1 MGTKIKRF
9 FKKIRIKRTTVL
21 VLVFVF
27 MSATLVRQLF
37 ELQIIQGE
45 AYISKFESRTTKKR
59 VIKSTRGNIYDRN
72 GEELATNVLAYSVTF
87 EDNGTYDSTRE
98 KNLTLNGI
106 AYKVLKI
113 LESNGDSISTGF
125 HIVLDESGNYAFD
138 VDEGFT
144 LNRFRADIYGEPLI
158 DNLTKKQ
165 KNATADQMI
174 EFMSG
179 KEGFS
184 IVLYGDNAY
193 TKEELTSHGL
203 PENLSKQDI
212 LELSKIRY
220 ALSTNSF
227 KKYMAVTIASN
238 ISEKSVAA
246 IREDQPELQGIDI
259 VEDSVR
265 KYIDDASMGPILGY
279 TGQAS
284 SEELEELRQ
293 KNPDYSNDAI
303 IGKSGIEKYMETS
316 LQGTDGE
323 ETVTVDNL
331 GKVLKIDDST
341 RVEPVAGNDTYLT
354 IDSSWQSAI
363 YQILK
368 QRVAGILLSKI
379 EASKTYDFSVNDAA
393 QIKIPIYDV
402 YNALIANS
410 VIDISKF
417 SDANASD
424 TEKNL
429 YAKFQ
434 QKQQEVFDT
443 ITNRLTMDNSPAYK
457 DESKEF
463 QEYLS
468 YICDTILRDT
478 LGVIK
483 KDSVDTSDATYQA
496 WTTDQSIS
504 LKDYLNYAASQNW
517 IDISVISPDG
527 EYLDSN
533 EVYKALTDYI
543 TDYLKTDTGFSKL
556 LYKYML
562 MNDQISGQDICLVLY
577 EQGVLSKDDSSYES
591 LASGQMSAYDFMI
604 NKIANLEIEP
614 AQLALAPCSASA
626 VITDV
631 NTGKVLACV
640 SYPGYDNNKLSN
652 NMDTSYYS
660 KLALDQSSPF
670 FNKATQQTTAPGST
684 LKLLST
690 ITGMMEGIIDDGT
703 YYECTGKFD
712 LVTPAIYCW
721 NRQGHGSLEIRG
733 AIEQS
738 CNYFFNMIG
747 FLAGKN
753 ADGDFSETLSLSK
766 LQQYASEIGLDEKT
780 GIEISE
786 ASPHVSDSKAVPSYI
801 GQGNHLFSTSQLARY
816 ATALATSGTVYD
828 LSLLDKVTDSQ
839 GKILTEYAPSV
850 KNQMTDVPSSVWD
863 DIHDGMRR
871 VVETHEQFNGLGVTL
886 SGKTGTAELDIYHP
900 NHGLFIGYTTSAST
914 GAPEYALAVRIAN
927 GYSSGNACLTAN
939 DILQYIYDLAD
950 EDTILTGYASSDTS
964 NTSND

>member
-1 MGTKIKRF
+1 MYSLWE
-9 FKKIRIKRTTVL
+9 RIKSGIAEFVQSRIFVL
-21 VLVFVF
+21 IIVFCITSAILVQRIFY
-27 MSATLVRQLF
+27 
-37 ELQIIQGE
+37 LQIVKGQEYLDDYKLQIQKTKEIQG
-45 AYISKFESRTTKKR
+45 
-59 VIKSTRGNIYDRN
+59 TRGNIYDRN
-72 GEELATNVLAYSVTF
+72 GNLLAYNELAYSVTI
-87 EDNGTYDSTRE
+87 EDNGSYDSIAQQNE
-98 KNLTLNGI
+98 VLNKTI
-106 AYKVLKI
+106 SSVIKMV
-113 LESNGDSISTGF
+113 ESNGDTVINNFGIILDSNNMYQFVAQNETQKLRFIADVYGKST
-125 HIVLDESGNYAFD
+125 
-138 VDEGFT
+138 
-144 LNRFRADIYGEPLI
+144 I
-158 DNLTKKQ
+158 DQLSKKQ
-165 KNATADQMI
+165 KATTADDLIHYLCTDKQKFGIDEKSMDKS
-174 EFMSG
+174 M
-179 KEGFS
+179 
-184 IVLYGDNAY
+184 VLKLINIRYQIWLNSYQKYISTTIAEDVSDA
-193 TKEELTSHGL
+193 TVADIM
-203 PENLSKQDI
+203 ENLDK
-212 LELSKIRY
+212 LS
-220 ALSTNSF
+220 
-227 KKYMAVTIASN
+227 
-238 ISEKSVAA
+238 
-246 IREDQPELQGIDI
+246 GIN
-259 VEDSVR
+259 VEEESLR
-265 KYIDDASMGPILGY
+265 KYADSKCFANIIGY
-279 TGQAS
+279 TGQISQEEYDAL
-284 SEELEELRQ
+284 SEADQERYSKTDTVGKAGLEKTMDSQ
-293 KNPDYSNDAI
+293 
-303 IGKSGIEKYMETS
+303 
-316 LQGTDGE
+316 LQGKKGSE
-323 ETVTVDNL
+323 KLYVNNV
-331 GKVLKIDDST
+331 GKVIKT
-341 RVEPVAGNDTYLT
+341 VKGTNPKAGNDLYLT
-354 IDSSWQSAI
+354 IDANLQKAA
-363 YQILK
+363 YNILE
-368 QRVAGILLSKI
+368 QELAGVLLAKI
-379 EASKTYDFSVNDAA
+379 QNSLDFDRNKVDDGSDV
-393 QIKIPIYDV
+393 IIPIGDV

-410 VIDISKF
+410 VIDIDKF
-417 SDANASD
+417 SSEDASD

-443 ITNRLTMDNSPAYK
+443 ITNRLTMDNPPAYK
-457 DESKEF
+457 DESKEL

-496 WTTDQSIS
+496 WATDQSIS

-527 EYLDSN
+527 EYLDSD

-577 EQGVLSKDDSSYES
+577 EQGVLSKDDASYES

-721 NRQGHGSLEIRG
+721 NRQGHGALEIRG

-738 CNYFFNMIG
+738 CNYYFNMIG

-839 GKILTEYAPSV
+839 GKILNEYAPSV
-850 KNQMTDVPSSVWD
+850 KNQMSDVPDNVWE

-871 VVETHEQFNGLGVTL
+871 VVQTHEQFNGLGVTL

-900 NHGLFIGYTTSAST
+900 NHGLFIGYTTSPST
-914 GAPEYALAVRIAN
+914 GEPEYALAVRIAN

>member
-246 IREDQPELQGIDI
+246 IRENQPELQGIDI

-434 QKQQEVFDT
+434 QKQQQVFDT
-443 ITNRLTMDNSPAYK
+443 ISNRLTGDNPPAYK
-457 DESKEF
+457 DEDSQM
-463 QEYLS
+463 QEYLT
-468 YICDTILRDT
+468 YICDDLLTNTLNIL
-478 LGVIK
+478 K
-483 KDSVDTSDATYQA
+483 SDSIDTSDETYKA
-496 WTTDQSIS
+496 WKNDESIS

-517 IDISVISPDG
+517 IDISQISTSN
-527 EYLDSN
+527 EYLDS
-533 EVYKALTDYI
+533 EEIYQALTNYI
-543 TDYLKTDTGFSKL
+543 IDYLKTDTGFSKL

-562 MNDQISGQDICLVLY
+562 QEDTISGEELCVVLY
-577 EQGVLSKDDSSYES
+577 EQGVLSKEDELYQTM
-591 LASGQMSAYDFMI
+591 LSGGLDAYTFMYR
-604 NKIANLEIEP
+604 KIASLEITP

-626 VITDV
+626 VITD
-631 NTGKVLACV
+631 TTSGDVLACV
-640 SYPGYDNNKLSN
+640 SYPGYDNNRLTN
-652 NMDTSYYS
+652 NMDTDYYA
-660 KLALDQSSPF
+660 KLSTDLSSPF
-670 FNKATQQTTAPGST
+670 FNKATQQRTAPGST
-684 LKLLST
+684 LKILST
-690 ITGMMEGIIDDGT
+690 VAGMSEGVIDDGT
-703 YYECTGKFD
+703 YIECTGSFD
-712 LVTPAIYCW
+712 LVTPPINCW
-721 NRQGHGSLEIRG
+721 NKQGHGALDIRG

-738 CNYFFNMIG
+738 CNVFFSTIG
-747 FLAGKN
+747 FELGKDSEGN
-753 ADGDFSETLSLSK
+753 FSEARSLGM
-766 LQQYASEIGLDEKT
+766 LQKYASLMGLDKKT

-786 ASPHVSDSKAVPSYI
+786 ASPQISDKNAVPSYM
-801 GQGNHLFSTSQLARY
+801 GQGTNMFTTSQLARY
-816 ATALATSGTVYD
+816 ASTIATSGTIYK
-828 LSLLDKVTDSQ
+828 LSLLDRVTDSK
-839 GKILTEYAPSV
+839 GKLIKEYPSETEG
-850 KNQMTDVPSSVWD
+850 QLDISSNIWD
-863 DIHDGMRR
+863 DIHDGMYR
-871 VVETHEQFNGLGVTL
+871 VVQTHDQFNGLGVEVA
-886 SGKTGTAELDIYHP
+886 GKTGTAEIDYYHP
-900 NHGLFIGYTTSAST
+900 NNALFVGY
-914 GAPEYALAVRIAN
+914 APVSEPKYAISVRIAN
-927 GYSSGNACLTAN
+927 GYASGNACLAAN
-939 DILQYIYDLAD
+939 DIFKYIFGLAD
-950 EDTILTGYASSDTS
+950 ESTILTGYAASDTS
-964 NTSND
+964 NVSND